1 MRRDREN
8 QKVNPSP
15 RGVFVYPLHVWSG
28 VIVFCMGIFFPSIGT
43 SETIRVALSQEAN
56 QVHIQS
62 GKSVRLRVSSGK
74 RVPGKLPLTVK
85 PTVGG
90 LLIHGHQKITKESLI
105 VQSGKGTITL
115 SINERAGKSS
125 PHGKKWVVSGSV
137 IIKASGAS
145 LLVVNQVDLD
155 DYVAGVVAS
164 EINTDWHLEVLKAQA
179 VAARTYV
186 LRKKMLNQ
194 EQPYDVVASV
204 QDQVYTGRTQV
215 NGSVRKA
222 VHETRNIVVT
232 YRDRPIF
239 AAYSSTAAG
248 PTEDAQNVW
257 SKDLPYLKGV
267 DCPFDRESP
276 RFQWRAAIELTT
288 IELQLRKSGYPIG
301 VLATLTPFTYT
312 QAGRIDQI
320 RILHSKGEII
330 LRGQDFRRA
339 IGYAAVPSTHFTIEQ
354 FGKELVLAGRGSGH
368 AVGLCQWGAKEMA
381 ELGYG
386 HQSILQYYYPGTHLT
401 PRQKVLMTPLS

>member
-1 MRRDREN
+1 MGPEN
-8 QKVNPSP
+8 QKVNACS
-15 RGVFVYPLHVWSG
+15 RGNLVRRPQVWSG
-28 VIVFCMGIFFPSIGT
+28 ILAFCMGTVFPSVGA
-43 SETIRVALSQEAN
+43 SETIRVALSQKAA
-56 QVHIQS
+56 QVHVQS
-62 GKSVRLRVSSGK
+62 GKSARLRVSSGR
-74 RVPGKLPLTVK
+74 RVPGKLPVTVK
-85 PTVGG
+85 PTVRG
-90 LLIHGHQKITKESLI
+90 LLINGHQKITKESFI
-105 VQSGKGTITL
+105 IQSGKGTITL
-115 SINERAGKSS
+115 SINERAGESS
-125 PHGKKWVVSGSV
+125 SHGRKWVVSGSV
-137 IIKASGAS
+137 TIKASGAS
-145 LLVVNQVDLD
+145 LLVVNQIDLD
-155 DYVAGVVAS
+155 DYVAGVVVS
-164 EINTDWHLEVLKAQA
+164 EINTGWHLEVLKAQA

-194 EQPYDVVASV
+194 DQPYDVVASV

-222 VHETRNIVVT
+222 VHETQNIVVT
-232 YRDRPIF
+232 YDDRPIF

-248 PTEDAQNVW
+248 PTEDAKNVW

-288 IELQLRKSGYPIG
+288 IERQLRKSGYPIG

-330 LRGQDFRRA
+330 LRGQDFRRV
-339 IGYAAVPSTHFTIEQ
+339 IGYAAVPSTHFTIEK
-354 FGKELVLAGRGSGH
+354 FGEELVLAGRGSGH

-381 ELGYG
+381 ELGYR
-386 HQSILQYYYPGTHLT
+386 HQSILQYYYPGTQLT
-401 PRQKVLMTPLS
+401 HRRKVLMTSPS

>member
-1 MRRDREN
+1 MGPEN
-8 QKVNPSP
+8 QKVNACS
-15 RGVFVYPLHVWSG
+15 RGNLVRRPQVWSG
-28 VIVFCMGIFFPSIGT
+28 ILAFCMGTVFPSVGA
-43 SETIRVALSQEAN
+43 SETIRVALSQKAA
-56 QVHIQS
+56 QVHVQS
-62 GKSVRLRVSSGK
+62 GKSARLRVSSGR
-74 RVPGKLPLTVK
+74 RVPGKLPVTVK

-90 LLIHGHQKITKESLI
+90 LLINGHQKITKESFI
-105 VQSGKGTITL
+105 IQSGKGTITL
-115 SINERAGKSS
+115 SINERAGESS
-125 PHGKKWVVSGSV
+125 SHGRKWVVSGSV
-137 IIKASGAS
+137 TIKASGAS
-145 LLVVNQVDLD
+145 LLVVNQIDLD
-155 DYVAGVVAS
+155 DYVAGVVVS
-164 EINTDWHLEVLKAQA
+164 EINTGWHLEVLKAQA

-194 EQPYDVVASV
+194 DQPYDVVASV

-222 VHETRNIVVT
+222 VHETQNIVVT
-232 YRDRPIF
+232 YDDRPIF

-248 PTEDAQNVW
+248 PTEDAKNVW

-288 IELQLRKSGYPIG
+288 IERQLRKSGYPIG

-330 LRGQDFRRA
+330 LRGQDFRRV
-339 IGYAAVPSTHFTIEQ
+339 IGYAAVPSTHFTIEK
-354 FGKELVLAGRGSGH
+354 FGEELVLAGRGSGH

-381 ELGYG
+381 ELGYR
-386 HQSILQYYYPGTHLT
+386 HQSILQYYYPGTQLT
-401 PRQKVLMTPLS
+401 HRRKVLMTSPS